1 MLSDVQLIGET
12 SPNNAS
18 SAGTTQSGAVAW
30 SPDGKWLVVLK
41 QGSFFRVARSDGE
54 SVRLSAQ
61 PAHAPNSPRFSRDG
75 QSIYYSVN
83 GGPRENH
90 GIWALSL
97 RDGTNTQLTKLQ
109 GMRGNLGYDFT
120 ADARY
125 LYITWRENDGEIWV
139 MDVAGGNAK

>member
-18 SAGTTQSGAVAW
+18 SAGTTQSGAVA
-30 SPDGKWLVVLK
+30 PRDTEE
-41 QGSFFRVARSDGE
+41 RSLLEDDKPLSVRRPGDGE

-97 RDGTNTQLTKLQ
+97 RDGTNTQLSKLQ